1 MWVYGRVGIVL
12 INAEW
17 DLLYSP
23 VSSVNRSVI
32 VQEECIISVSLLIH
46 IQTLTLI
53 HLKLS

>member
-1 MWVYGRVGIVL
+1 MWVYGRVCIVL